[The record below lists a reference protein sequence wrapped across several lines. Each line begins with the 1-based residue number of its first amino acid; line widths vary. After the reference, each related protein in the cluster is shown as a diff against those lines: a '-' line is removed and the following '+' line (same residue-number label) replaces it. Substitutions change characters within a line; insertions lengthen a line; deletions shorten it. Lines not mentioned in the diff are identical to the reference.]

1 MCGICGYI
9 GKSKEPVITYK
20 IITKLFE
27 KSERRG
33 IDAAGYWGVESG
45 KGNIL
50 YHKEPG
56 KSSNF
61 VKKDVWKLVCKHD
74 PNILLLH
81 ARGASKGVGE
91 PSANHNNHPF
101 TSTDRSIALIH
112 NGRVGD
118 HEYNSL
124 KQKYSLKTQCDSEI
138 LLRIFESGESYS
150 DNELKEFFG
159 DFQCP
164 RLAGIKDIF
173 SLINQ
178 GHMAVAIGER
188 DQDNNCILW
197 LFRNQHRPLWIVD
210 VREFLGQIFFVSDPD
225 IWEESICELNNIKNL
240 IRTQKLIELPIE
252 EIWQFKISS
261 EENYPKKVQ
270 RFKVHKKDLTPWSFD
285 GKKHDLI
292 HRKTDLFEVITQLD
306 KNEQVACSPEFPV
319 YDLDKKCND
328 IINLIDDIRIRTEQS
343 IKDQSITKH
352 DFDQLLQDLEQQKQF
367 LTSIEHALIE

>member
-9 GKSKEPVITYK
+9 GKSKEPDVTHQ

-33 IDAAGYWGVESG
+33 IDAAGYWGVS

-61 VKKDVWKLVCKHD
+61 VKKNVWKLVCKHD
-74 PNILLLH
+74 PNLLLLH
-81 ARGASKGVGE
+81 ARGASKGVGL
-91 PSANHNNHPF
+91 PSVNHNNHPF

-112 NGRVGD
+112 NGRVDD

-124 KQKYSLKTQCDSEI
+124 KQKYTLKTQCDSEI

-150 DNELKEFFG
+150 DNELKKIFG

-197 LFRNQHRPLWIVD
+197 LFRNQHRPLWVVD
-210 VREFLGQIFFVSDPD
+210 MREFLGQIFFVSDPD
-225 IWEESICELNNIKNL
+225 IWEESIRELSFRSTKNL
-240 IRTQKLIELPIE
+240 IKTQKLIELPIE
-252 EIWQFKISS
+252 EIWQFKINS
-261 EENYPKKVQ
+261 EENHPKNFQ
-270 RFKVHKKDLTPWSFD
+270 RFKVYKKDLTPWSFD

-292 HRKTDLFEVITQLD
+292 HRETNSFEVISQLD
-306 KNEQVACSPEFPV
+306 KNEQIISDSEFPF

-328 IINLIDDIRIRTEQS
+328 IINLIDNIRSQTEQLIQNGS
-343 IKDQSITKH
+343 IPRH
-352 DFDQLLQDLEQQKQF
+352 DFDQLLQDLEQQKQL
-367 LTSIEHALIE
+367 LTSIEHALI